1 MNEHD
6 MVEDTEQEE
15 VSELDY
21 PPEGELSSLM
31 LMGFPSDRIYM
42 VYDCG
47 EVYYFRYL
55 GNETFGIDTE
65 LLLAQTPDADHIEVA
80 KKDKLYRKQDISSCR
95 LSRKLSAS
103 TQLEN
108 CGSFH
113 FTYEGKVQ
121 RFIVLEKPAEQ
132 QVMDFLSDV
141 SAVYPPKSDKELAK
155 EQQESQNTERE
166 QALSAEQNP
175 ETLRKCKIIGGICT
189 VLGALLMI
197 GTFVICDPYD
207 VWVGACFVFALICF
221 LLCVCKPLY
230 FTPWFTTSENSG
242 LSMVSMQ
249 IAFGSPVIALC
260 FRALFDVNYLSYTK
274 LIVFSAIFGIILSI
288 IFLIRDR
295 TKTNNVRIAAVIY
308 CLIFAFG
315 SVGEANYLLDSC
327 EPYEKY
333 VCNVTHKYDESENDY
348 TITVDAHGKEL
359 DLAVSEEDFQSLSV
373 GDRIPVYFYSGGLGI
388 PFVDTIKY

>member
-1 MNEHD
+1 MNIYELL
-6 MVEDTEQEE
+6 EDNEQD
-15 VSELDY
+15 VMAELHY
-21 PPEGELSSLM
+21 PPEGALTGLF

-42 VYDCG
+42 AYDCG
-47 EVYYFRYL
+47 DCYYFRYL
-55 GNETFGIDTE
+55 GNETFGIDTDLILDKAPE
-65 LLLAQTPDADHIEVA
+65 HAEMGE
-80 KKDKLYRKQDISSCR
+80 KDKLYRKQDMSSCKLIR
-95 LSRKLSAS
+95 RLSAS
-103 TQLEN
+103 TQLNN

-113 FTYEGKVQ
+113 FTYEGSVQ
-121 RFIVLEKPAEQ
+121 RFILLEKPAEQ

-141 SAVYPPKSDKELAK
+141 STVYPPKSDKELAK

-295 TKTNNVRIAAVIY
+295 TKANNVRIAAVIY

>member
-1 MNEHD
+1 MNIYELL
-6 MVEDTEQEE
+6 EDNEQD
-15 VSELDY
+15 VMAELHY
-21 PPEGELSSLM
+21 PPEGALTGLF

-42 VYDCG
+42 AYDCG
-47 EVYYFRYL
+47 DCYYFRYL
-55 GNETFGIDTE
+55 GNETFGIDTDLILDKAPE
-65 LLLAQTPDADHIEVA
+65 HAEMGE
-80 KKDKLYRKQDISSCR
+80 KDKLYRKQDMSSCK
-95 LSRKLSAS
+95 LIRKLSAS

-295 TKTNNVRIAAVIY
+295 TKANNVRIAAVIY

-333 VCNVTHKYDESENDY
+333 VCNVTNKYDESENDY

>member
-1 MNEHD
+1 
-6 MVEDTEQEE
+6 
-15 VSELDY
+15 
-21 PPEGELSSLM
+21 
-31 LMGFPSDRIYM
+31 
-42 VYDCG
+42 
-47 EVYYFRYL
+47 
-55 GNETFGIDTE
+55 
-65 LLLAQTPDADHIEVA
+65 
-80 KKDKLYRKQDISSCR
+80 
-95 LSRKLSAS
+95 
-103 TQLEN
+103 
-108 CGSFH
+108 
-113 FTYEGKVQ
+113 
-121 RFIVLEKPAEQ
+121 
-132 QVMDFLSDV
+132 
-141 SAVYPPKSDKELAK
+141 
-155 EQQESQNTERE
+155 
-166 QALSAEQNP
+166 
-175 ETLRKCKIIGGICT
+175 
-189 VLGALLMI
+189 
-197 GTFVICDPYD
+197 
-207 VWVGACFVFALICF
+207 
-221 LLCVCKPLY
+221 
-230 FTPWFTTSENSG
+230 
-242 LSMVSMQ
+242 MVSMQ

-295 TKTNNVRIAAVIY
+295 TKANNVRIAAVIY